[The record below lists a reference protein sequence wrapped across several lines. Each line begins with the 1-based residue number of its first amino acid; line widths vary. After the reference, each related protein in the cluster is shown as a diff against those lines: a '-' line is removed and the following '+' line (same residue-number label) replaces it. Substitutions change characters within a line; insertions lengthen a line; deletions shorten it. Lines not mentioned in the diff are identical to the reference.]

1 MAGVGGNGLQ
11 FINDLQVEAPNAMD
25 AESPGF
31 FKASLSATEKEDYI
45 NAVQCLWDRHSEQTP
60 GFSAAQNLY
69 DDFVAT
75 HIQQA
80 DTIHS
85 TGLFLTW
92 HRLSI
97 WTWECGYKGYL
108 PYWNWYEC
116 PDDPAGSAVFD
127 GSATSIGGDGAYFQH
142 DGTLIADRFLLPSG
156 KGGGCVESGPF
167 ANRTIHL
174 RPLAPEM
181 QGLGPVMTSIR
192 DFNPRC
198 LRRDL
203 SVAPQAAFNDVGLQK
218 LMKGNDSSTVGAF
231 QAALQH
237 HSSMSSS
244 GEPSTLHNEGHYSL
258 GGDATCSPSSYNDP
272 AFYLHHAMVD
282 RIYWVWQALHPE
294 QALTVAG
301 SAGPSR
307 EVVMEDLLEMGTVG
321 ASYRIKDMLDTLG
334 GSPLCYVYV

>member
-1 MAGVGGNGLQ
+1 M
-11 FINDLQVEAPNAMD
+11 ENA

-127 GSATSIGGDGAYFQH
+127 GSATSMGGDGAYFQH
-142 DGTLIADRFLLPSG
+142 NGTLIADRFLLPSG
-156 KGGGCVESGPF
+156 KGGGCVEGGPF

-174 RPLAPEM
+174 RPLAPKM
-181 QGLGPVMTSIR
+181 QCLSPVMTSIR
-192 DFNPRC
+192 DSNPRC

-203 SVAPQAAFNDVGLQK
+203 SVAPQAAFDDVGLHK
-218 LMKGNDSSTVGAF
+218 LIKGDDFGAVGAF
-231 QAALQH
+231 QAALQQR
-237 HSSMSSS
+237 HSSSSS
-244 GEPSTLHNEGHYSL
+244 LVSSSREEGEEEEGPFTLHNAGHYSL

-272 AFYLHHAMVD
+272 AFYLHHAIVD
-282 RIYWVWQALHPE
+282 RIYWIWQALHPE

-301 SAGPSR
+301 SAGQKSALGSSSR
-307 EVVMEDLLEMGTVG
+307 EVAMEDLLEMGTVG
-321 ASYRIKDMLDTLG
+321 ASHRIKDVLDTLG